1 MDSYHTILGP
11 CWPLGLALTL
21 GLGYGSTAPVFF
33 CLQGGFLCFFGGGSF
48 LEGVFSA
55 YLSVQFIVC
64 CLPWSDNVT
73 KSNRYYIC

>member
-33 CLQGGFLCFFGGGSF
+33 CFTGWVLMFFLGGGFFFGGCF
-48 LEGVFSA
+48 FSI
-55 YLSVQFIVC
+55 SVCSVYRLLFAMV
-64 CLPWSDNVT
+64 
-73 KSNRYYIC
+73 R

>member
-1 MDSYHTILGP
+1 MEVLLLCFS
-11 CWPLGLALTL
+11 
-21 GLGYGSTAPVFF
+21 V
-33 CLQGGFLCFFGGGSF
+33 LQGGFLCFFGGDSF

-73 KSNRYYIC
+73 KSSRYYIC